1 MPLRICTA
9 LLLFLV
15 ACRPDSVDLNYR
27 FEEGG
32 THTYRMTAHAEAE
45 WDLAGEGRGS
55 YDVSFDVTE
64 TIESVGPDGSIVVVE
79 MVPTGAQE
87 SGLPSPGL
95 ERRSFSLR
103 LGTDGEVLEV
113 LEVDDIEASDLNQD
127 ELAFIGTYRPPLPEE
142 DVALGDEWT
151 QARQIQLGTS
161 FQELDTEGELTG
173 FRRDGSVRLARFGF
187 AGNGPLEWMTG
198 LPQGQ
203 AQLTGEASTSGTALF
218 DIGSGSLK
226 EATSSTSGNFSV
238 RVLPGDGEA
247 PIDGTLS
254 LNLELMVERLS

>member
-9 LLLFLV
+9 LLLVLV
-15 ACRPDSVDLNYR
+15 ACRPDTVDLNYR
-27 FEEGG
+27 FEEGS
-32 THTYRMTAHAEAE
+32 TQTYRMTAHAEAE

-64 TIESVGPDGSIVVVE
+64 TIESIGPEGSIVVVE
-79 MVPTGAQE
+79 MVPTGARE

-103 LGTDGEVLEV
+103 LGTNGEVLEV
-113 LEVDDIEASDLNQD
+113 LELDDIEASDLDQD
-127 ELAFIGTYRPPLPEE
+127 ELAFIGTYRPPLPEA
-142 DVALGDEWT
+142 DVALGDGWT

-161 FQELDTEGELTG
+161 FQEIETEGELTG
-173 FRRDGSVRLARFGF
+173 FRRDGQVRLARFGF
-187 AGNGPLEWMTG
+187 AGDGPLEWMTV

-203 AQLTGEASTSGTALF
+203 AELTGEASTSGTALF
-218 DIGSGSLK
+218 DIEGGSLQ
-226 EATSSTSGNFSV
+226 EATSSTRGDFNV

-247 PIDGTLS
+247 PIDGTLR
-254 LNLELMVERLS
+254 LDLELTVERLS